1 MTKSYYKTFP
11 AYLLI
16 DLVIIISTFSI
27 TYFSKYNSRQSIV
40 NSINLPDIQGYAII
54 FSIWLIIIVI
64 LFKRHSL
71 YVTDRLL
78 TMPREMLKIA
88 ANLLYAAIFIS
99 TIIFFVQYKFFSREV
114 FIISLLALFVLLTM
128 WRALKRLVIRKLI
141 TDGYHN
147 INVAII
153 GTGDIAILAAN
164 EIKKNPY
171 WGFKLVGFIDNH
183 EIKHV
188 DEFPVLGKVK
198 DCIKIVKKH
207 FIDELILTSP
217 SEADNVNRLIKQA
230 RNMHIGLKLILKNI
244 EAPLTLP
251 NVSYLGFLPLLSYED
266 RKRYAAD
273 FILKRLF
280 DFFAALIL
288 LLLFSPIGLI
298 VASLIKLDSKG
309 SVFYTQKRAGHK
321 GRHFNFYKFRSM
333 VKGADKAKA
342 ALLDKNEI
350 KDGVIFKIKKDP
362 RITKIGYFLRK
373 HSLDE
378 LPQLFNVLK
387 GNMSLVG
394 PRPPVPE
401 EVEKYS
407 HDYMQRLSIRPG
419 MTCLSQVRGRSN
431 LTFRKWVKWDLWYIN
446 NWSFWLDLK
455 ILWLTVGVV
464 LKGKGAY

>member
-1 MTKSYYKTFP
+1 
-11 AYLLI
+11 
-16 DLVIIISTFSI
+16 
-27 TYFSKYNSRQSIV
+27 
-40 NSINLPDIQGYAII
+40 
-54 FSIWLIIIVI
+54 
-64 LFKRHSL
+64 
-71 YVTDRLL
+71 
-78 TMPREMLKIA
+78 MLKIA
-88 ANLLYAAIFIS
+88 VNLLYTAIFIS

-114 FIISLLALFVLLTM
+114 FIVSLLVLFVLLTM

-171 WGFKLVGFIDNH
+171 WGFKLIGFIDNH
-183 EIKHV
+183 EIKRV
-188 DEFPVLGKVK
+188 DEFPVLGKVR
-198 DCIKIVKKH
+198 DCIRIAKKH

-230 RNMHIGLKLILKNI
+230 RNMHIGLKLILKNT
-244 EAPLTLP
+244 EAPLALP

-298 VASLIKLDSKG
+298 IALLIKLDSKG
-309 SVFYTQKRAGHK
+309 SVFYTQKRVGHK
-321 GRHFNFYKFRSM
+321 GRYFNFYKFRSM
-333 VKGADKAKA
+333 VREADKAKA
-342 ALLDKNEI
+342 ALLDRNEI
-350 KDGVIFKIKKDP
+350 KDGVLFKIKKDP
-362 RITKIGYFLRK
+362 RVTKIGYFLRK
-373 HSLDE
+373 HSFDE

-419 MTCLSQVRGRSN
+419 MTCLSR
-431 LTFRKWVKWDLWYIN
+431 
-446 NWSFWLDLK
+446 
-455 ILWLTVGVV
+455 
-464 LKGKGAY
+464 